1 MPCVLTLLR
10 DEVVDH
16 RLPAIV
22 ICIYDDKIKM
32 CIFGLKDVHLAYKPA
47 VAPQFKNGEYFG
59 AFLGKKRGSRSRAT
73 GN

>member
-10 DEVVDH
+10 EVVDH

-32 CIFGLKDVHLAYKPA
+32 CIFGLNDVHLSSKLA
-47 VAPQFKNGEYFG
+47 VAPQFTNGEDFLD